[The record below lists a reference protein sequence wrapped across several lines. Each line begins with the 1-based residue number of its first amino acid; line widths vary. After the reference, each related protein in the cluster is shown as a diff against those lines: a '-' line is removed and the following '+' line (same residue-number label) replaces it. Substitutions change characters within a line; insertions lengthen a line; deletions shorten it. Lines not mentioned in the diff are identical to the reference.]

1 MSFPNIPN
9 ITPTIH
15 IGRDE
20 ALNLMLSSLAM
31 EELGLSHI
39 LNAEAEKIQYALG
52 TIPGLS
58 GPGATIADLLELNKS
73 VRDMLEATTKQDML
87 LQKKLEAVLDASKCP
102 VRRVTGPTGPTGP
115 TGATGAKGV
124 RGATGPTGA
133 TGARGPRG
141 VTGATGATGV
151 SGPRGPR
158 GATGATG
165 ARGATGAT
173 GARGATG
180 ATGAR
185 GATGA

>member
-1 MSFPNIPN
+1 MSFPNLPN

-15 IGRDE
+15 IGREE

-73 VRDMLEATTKQDML
+73 ARDMLEATTKQDML
-87 LQKKLEAVLDASKCP
+87 LQKKLEAVLDASKHP
-102 VRRVTGPTGPTGP
+102 ARRITGPTGP

-133 TGARGPRG
+133 TGARG
-141 VTGATGATGV
+141 
-151 SGPRGPR
+151 
-158 GATGATG
+158 
-165 ARGATGAT
+165 
-173 GARGATG
+173 
-180 ATGAR
+180 
-185 GATGA
+185 